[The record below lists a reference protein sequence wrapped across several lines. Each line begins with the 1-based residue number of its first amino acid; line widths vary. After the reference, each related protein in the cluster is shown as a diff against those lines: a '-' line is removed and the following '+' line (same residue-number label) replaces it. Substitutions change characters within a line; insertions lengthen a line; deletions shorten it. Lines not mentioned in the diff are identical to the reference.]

1 MRVAVSAPLLL
12 GSVKIASAQTIQPN
26 DFVPAP
32 DGTTINMVYFNGG
45 RQGAFYNTSGGRVP
59 NSSANLYEGFE
70 RLVHFDYVF
79 GHPAGFQ
86 IIQGFGSLSDTKIG
100 GTTLPTASG
109 ATNVNLSLFFWPYA
123 KSRRSNT

>member
-1 MRVAVSAPLLL
+1 VRVAVSAPLLL

-79 GHPAGFQ
+79 GHPSGLPSFLYCTERLSEDGLLYQ
-86 IIQGFGSLSDTKIG
+86 HFGEPLDE
-100 GTTLPTASG
+100 G
-109 ATNVNLSLFFWPYA
+109 A
-123 KSRRSNT
+123 